1 MFVLNVGRVS
11 NPANVNSMLVQHDM
25 KSKISKLLMFGIA
38 LELIVVL
45 LSYMESQ
52 GDTTL
57 FFQAA
62 ARLSG
67 RVSLAFFLFYGIFAT
82 RHPSVE
88 IGSPVVSVKT
98 QLVTDFAVIHI
109 IHWVFLAIAV
119 KLSGFEL
126 VPFRVAGGALAY
138 GMIVVMPFIY
148 QKKLFASLSLSMMQH
163 VYIFY
168 VWLIFFMTYL
178 SRVRE
183 QTPTATGDM
192 TYYWV
197 LIAVTT
203 SFLVWRI
210 VKLIQ
215 DKPNSSPPSVPKP

>member
-1 MFVLNVGRVS
+1 
-11 NPANVNSMLVQHDM
+11 M
-25 KSKISKLLMFGIA
+25 KNKLTKLLITGIG
-38 LELIVVL
+38 LEILVML
-45 LSYMESQ
+45 LAYIESQ

-57 FFQAA
+57 FFQAS

-67 RVSLAFFLFYGIFAT
+67 RVSLLFFLFYGIYAT

-88 IGSPVVSVKT
+88 IDSVALSVKT
-98 QLVTDFAVIHI
+98 MLVRDFAIIHV

-126 VPFRVAGGALAY
+126 VPFRVLGGSLAY
-138 GMIVVMPFIY
+138 LMIVLMPFIY
-148 QKKLFASLSLSMMQH
+148 QKKLLLNVSLVTMQH

-183 QTPTATGDM
+183 QTPTATGSM
-192 TYYWV
+192 SAYWV
-197 LIAVTT
+197 LMAVTAA
-203 SFLVWRI
+203 FLVWRI
-210 VKLIQ
+210 VKMFNQ
-215 DKPNSSPPSVPKP
+215 KPTQSTPSV

>member
-1 MFVLNVGRVS
+1 
-11 NPANVNSMLVQHDM
+11 ML
-25 KSKISKLLMFGIA
+25 GIA
-38 LELIVVL
+38 LELLVML
-45 LSYMESQ
+45 LAFIESK

-57 FFQAA
+57 FFQAS

-67 RVSLAFFLFYGIFAT
+67 RVSLMFFLFYGIYAT

-88 IGSPVVSVKT
+88 SDSIPLSIKT
-98 QLVTDFAVIHI
+98 QLTKDFAVIHI

-119 KLSGFEL
+119 VLSGFEL

-138 GMIVVMPFIY
+138 SMIVVMPFVY
-148 QKKLFASLSLSMMQH
+148 QRKLFVSLPLPTMQN

-178 SRVRE
+178 SRVRG

-192 TYYWV
+192 TAYWV
-197 LIAVTT
+197 LIVVTGA
-203 SFLVWRI
+203 FLFWRI
-210 VKLIQ
+210 AKMIQ
-215 DKPNSSPPSVPKP
+215 EKPSPTTPSV

>member
-1 MFVLNVGRVS
+1 MTKNK
-11 NPANVNSMLVQHDM
+11 QQEM
-25 KSKISKLLMFGIA
+25 KNKISKLLILGIA
-38 LELIVVL
+38 LEVL
-45 LSYMESQ
+45 VILLAFMESK
-52 GDTTL
+52 GDTIL
-57 FFQAA
+57 FFQAS

-67 RVSLAFFLFYGIFAT
+67 RVSLMFFLFYGIYAT

-88 IGSPVVSVKT
+88 TNSIPLSIKT
-98 QLVTDFAVIHI
+98 QLTKDFAVIHI

-119 KLSGFEL
+119 VLSDFEL

-148 QKKLFASLSLSMMQH
+148 QRKLFASFSLPMMQH

-178 SRVRE
+178 SRVRG

-197 LIAVTT
+197 LMVVTT

-210 VKLIQ
+210 VKMIQ
-215 DKPNSSPPSVPKP
+215 DKPSSSPPSV

>member
-1 MFVLNVGRVS
+1 
-11 NPANVNSMLVQHDM
+11 M
-25 KSKISKLLMFGIA
+25 KNKLTKLLITGIG
-38 LELIVVL
+38 LEILVML
-45 LSYMESQ
+45 LAYIESQ

-57 FFQAA
+57 FFQAS

-67 RVSLAFFLFYGIFAT
+67 RVSLLFFLFYGIYAT

-88 IGSPVVSVKT
+88 IGSVALSVKT
-98 QLVTDFAVIHI
+98 MLVRDFAVIHV

-126 VPFRVAGGALAY
+126 VPFRVLGGSLAY
-138 GMIVVMPFIY
+138 LMIVLMPLIY
-148 QKKLFASLSLSMMQH
+148 QKKLFSTVSLVMMQH

-192 TYYWV
+192 TAYWV
-197 LIAVTT
+197 LIGITAA
-203 SFLVWRI
+203 FLVWRI
-210 VKLIQ
+210 VKMFNQ
-215 DKPNSSPPSVPKP
+215 KPTQSTPSV

>member
-1 MFVLNVGRVS
+1 
-11 NPANVNSMLVQHDM
+11 ML
-25 KSKISKLLMFGIA
+25 GIA
-38 LELIVVL
+38 LEVL
-45 LSYMESQ
+45 VMLLAYIESK

-57 FFQAA
+57 FFQAS

-67 RVSLAFFLFYGIFAT
+67 RVSLMFFLFYGIYAT

-88 IGSPVVSVKT
+88 TGISLSIKT

-138 GMIVVMPFIY
+138 LMIVLMPFIY
-148 QKKLFASLSLSMMQH
+148 HKKLFASFSLLTMQH
-163 VYIFY
+163 IYIFY

-178 SRVRE
+178 SRLRG

-192 TYYWV
+192 TAYQV
-197 LIAVTT
+197 LIAIT
-203 SFLVWRI
+203 STFLIWRI
-210 VKLIQ
+210 VKIFQ
-215 DKPNSSPPSVPKP
+215 EKPSPNTPSV

>member
-1 MFVLNVGRVS
+1 
-11 NPANVNSMLVQHDM
+11 ML
-25 KSKISKLLMFGIA
+25 GIA
-38 LELIVVL
+38 LELLVML
-45 LSYMESQ
+45 LAYMESK

-57 FFQAA
+57 FFQAS

-67 RVSLAFFLFYGIFAT
+67 RVSLMFFLFYGIYAT
-82 RHPSVE
+82 RHASVE
-88 IGSPVVSVKT
+88 TDSIPLGIKT
-98 QLVTDFAVIHI
+98 QLTKDFAVIHI

-119 KLSGFEL
+119 KMSGFEL

-148 QKKLFASLSLSMMQH
+148 QKKLFNSLPLPTMQH

-178 SRVRE
+178 SRVRG

-192 TYYWV
+192 TYYWI
-197 LIAVTT
+197 LIVVTT
-203 SFLVWRI
+203 AFLVWRI
-210 VKLIQ
+210 AKLFKKQ
-215 DKPNSSPPSVPKP
+215 GLESA

>member
-1 MFVLNVGRVS
+1 MTKNK
-11 NPANVNSMLVQHDM
+11 QQEM
-25 KSKISKLLMFGIA
+25 KNKISKLLILGIA
-38 LELIVVL
+38 LEVL
-45 LSYMESQ
+45 VILLAFMESK
-52 GDTTL
+52 GDTIL
-57 FFQAA
+57 FFQAS

-67 RVSLAFFLFYGIFAT
+67 RVSLMFFLFYGIYAT

-88 IGSPVVSVKT
+88 TNSIPLSIKT
-98 QLVTDFAVIHI
+98 QLTKDFAVIHI

-119 KLSGFEL
+119 VLSDFEL

-148 QKKLFASLSLSMMQH
+148 QRKLFASFSLPMMQH

-197 LIAVTT
+197 LMVITAA
-203 SFLVWRI
+203 FLVWRI
-210 VKLIQ
+210 VKLFKKQ
-215 DKPNSSPPSVPKP
+215 DLESA

>member
-1 MFVLNVGRVS
+1 
-11 NPANVNSMLVQHDM
+11 M
-25 KSKISKLLMFGIA
+25 KDKISKLLMLGIA
-38 LELIVVL
+38 LELLVML
-45 LSYMESQ
+45 LAYMESK

-57 FFQAA
+57 FFQVS

-67 RVSLAFFLFYGIFAT
+67 RVSLIFFLFYGIFAT

-88 IGSPVVSVKT
+88 TGSIPMSIKT
-98 QLVTDFAVIHI
+98 QLTKDFAVIHI

-126 VPFRVAGGALAY
+126 IPFRVAGGALAY

-148 QKKLFASLSLSMMQH
+148 QRKLFASFSLPMMQH

-178 SRVRE
+178 SRVRG

-192 TYYWV
+192 TYYWI
-197 LIAVTT
+197 LIVVTS
-203 SFLVWRI
+203 SFLLWRI
-210 VKLIQ
+210 VKMIQ
-215 DKPNSSPPSVPKP
+215 EKPSPDPPLSIKP